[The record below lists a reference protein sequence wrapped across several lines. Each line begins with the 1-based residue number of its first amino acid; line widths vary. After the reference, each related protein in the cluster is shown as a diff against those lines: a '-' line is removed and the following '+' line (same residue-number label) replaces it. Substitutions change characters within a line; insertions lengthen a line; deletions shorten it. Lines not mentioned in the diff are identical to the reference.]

1 MIKKEQESITEI
13 FQSQSEGVLVYR
25 PEEKTHND
33 GMVSERANIYDEPK
47 VIFELTN
54 KSVEELTTIDIDSL
68 KTKPAE
74 ESQA

>member
-1 MIKKEQESITEI
+1 MIKKEQESISEI

-25 PEEKTHND
+25 LEEKTPND
-33 GMVSERANIYDEPK
+33 GKVSERTNIYDEPK

-54 KSVEELTTIDIDSL
+54 KSVEEITTIDFSTL
-68 KTKPAE
+68 KPKPPE

>member
-25 PEEKTHND
+25 LEEKAPND
-33 GMVSERANIYDEPK
+33 GMVSERANIYDQPK
-47 VIFELTN
+47 IILELTN
-54 KSVEELTTIDIDSL
+54 KSVEEITTIDFDYL
-68 KTKPAE
+68 KPKPAE

>member
-25 PEEKTHND
+25 LEEKTPND
-33 GMVSERANIYDEPK
+33 GMVSERTNIYDEPK
-47 VIFELTN
+47 VIFELRN
-54 KSVEELTTIDIDSL
+54 KSVEEITTIDIDSL

>member
-1 MIKKEQESITEI
+1 MIKKEQESISEI

-25 PEEKTHND
+25 LEEKTHND

-54 KSVEELTTIDIDSL
+54 KSVEEITTIDFSTL
-68 KTKPAE
+68 KPKPSE

>member
-25 PEEKTHND
+25 LEEKTPKD

-54 KSVEELTTIDIDSL
+54 KSVEEITTIDIDSL
-68 KTKPAE
+68 KTKPTE